1 MTNYQEQYEIEIKKL
16 KCLFDHI
23 EDNEYTLEL
32 LQGVSVLLSCGIDL
46 QDKRLDRALPKLKS
60 SLWYVAQIL
69 GCVEYNL
76 KEKKENK

>member
-46 QDKRLDRALPKLKS
+46 QDSLKS
-60 SLWYVAQIL
+60 
-69 GCVEYNL
+69 
-76 KEKKENK
+76 